1 MPNICF
7 HWMKLENE
15 NLDAA
20 KKGLILYGK
29 PQKATLRNSQRKSFD
44 SDKHL
49 KIFDYNMARYL
60 VSKVYMS

>member
-1 MPNICF
+1 
-7 HWMKLENE
+7 MKLENE

>member
-1 MPNICF
+1 MQQRKVLF
-7 HWMKLENE
+7 YMET
-15 NLDAA
+15 
-20 KKGLILYGK
+20 
-29 PQKATLRNSQRKSFD
+29 PQKATLRNRQRKSFD